1 MRDIILDT
9 LIDSIKLLPFLI
21 LSYVI
26 IELIEHKSS
35 KKMEHILAK
44 SGKFGP
50 LLGSLLGI
58 VPQCGFSVTA
68 SNFYAGRIISLGTL
82 ISVYLSTSDE
92 AIPVMISHPEL
103 YKELI
108 ILLLVKFSIGFI
120 AGFLIDLI
128 LRKINKNKTLEND
141 YHEHIH
147 HDICNDC
154 QCDKKPIWLSV
165 IKHSLK
171 IFVFILIVSF
181 ILNTIIHL
189 LGDELLKKLLLSGS
203 IFQPFIASLIGLIPN
218 CASSVLITELYIS
231 GSLSFAS
238 LVSGLVSAAGVGIV
252 VLFEVNKNVKEN
264 LKILSI
270 VYLIGSLCGI
280 LLNIFNLFV

>member
-1 MRDIILDT
+1 MRDVILDT

-128 LRKINKNKTLEND
+128 LRKVNKNKKSLAEPEKTLPQALARDFPVNK
-141 YHEHIH
+141 
-147 HDICNDC
+147 CC
-154 QCDKKPIWLSV
+154 S
-165 IKHSLK
+165 
-171 IFVFILIVSF
+171 FVANKRI
-181 ILNTIIHL
+181 
-189 LGDELLKKLLLSGS
+189 LLKYALIASFRRMIKVFRCFVPFCRLLLQQECFSPRLFRKRHRRKS
-203 IFQPFIASLIGLIPN
+203 CPSLQRQ
-218 CASSVLITELYIS
+218 
-231 GSLSFAS
+231 
-238 LVSGLVSAAGVGIV
+238 
-252 VLFEVNKNVKEN
+252 
-264 LKILSI
+264 
-270 VYLIGSLCGI
+270 
-280 LLNIFNLFV
+280 